1 VRLLTRKQ
9 QPLCDINE
17 QLRLKGFI
25 ASKMLPNQMHRFSIA
40 PMMDW
45 IESLLKS
52 NN

>member
-1 VRLLTRKQ
+1 M
-9 QPLCDINE
+9 NE

-45 IESLLKS
+45 VESFFEIK
-52 NN
+52 